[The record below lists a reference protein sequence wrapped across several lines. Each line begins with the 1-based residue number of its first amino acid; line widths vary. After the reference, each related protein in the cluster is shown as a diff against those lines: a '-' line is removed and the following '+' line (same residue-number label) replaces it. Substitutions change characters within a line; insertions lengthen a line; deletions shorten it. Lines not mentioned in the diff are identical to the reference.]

1 LSDRHGRAT
10 IRPGQ
15 QGAGGQLLGTSKHG
29 GGADPDPDAAVATS
43 ARARAEA
50 KNPVGSAL
58 GAYVHAFPAE
68 GLLGAGLFFALSLM
82 PSLIPRTPE
91 IQGALSGVSAAAGFW
106 AALAL
111 SWIWRFL
118 EIPPPRGRTARVARL
133 GALGVAGAAV
143 ALGLWTAGAWQE
155 DLRSH
160 LGLSPLDRFY
170 IPGVVV
176 VALPVALALREAGRG
191 LRWLV
196 LAAARLLDRV
206 LPRRVAIAGGLL
218 LSATLLSTVAS
229 GALGRAMI
237 DAIDASFLA
246 LDQLIDPDIPAP
258 DDPHVSGG
266 PRSLITWQDL
276 GRQGRSFVSTGPDAA
291 EIAAFVG
298 AEATDPVRVYVGLGA
313 AATPEA
319 RAALALAELQRLGG
333 FERGTLVVATPTGT
347 GWIDE
352 QAIDPLEY
360 LHRGD
365 VATVAMQYSYLTSYV
380 SMFVEPGKSTE
391 TAKALLAAVYGHWT
405 TLPREARPRLFLHGL
420 SLGSHGSEQSANP
433 FQMIG
438 DPINGAVWSGPP
450 FNNPLHREFVTRR
463 EADSPVWRP
472 RVGDGDYV
480 RFTNQE
486 NTLEWQGAE
495 WGPVR
500 LVYLQYAS
508 DPITFFSP
516 DLFLFEPA
524 WLSGPRGP
532 DVSPRFAWRPIVTGL
547 QVAFDMVG
555 ASSQG
560 TGIGHLYAAAH
571 YIDAWVAVTAPEGWS
586 DADLQ
591 RLRGRF
597 PR

>member
-1 LSDRHGRAT
+1 MRS
-10 IRPGQ
+10 
-15 QGAGGQLLGTSKHG
+15 SKRG
-29 GGADPDPDAAVATS
+29 GGAGRGPDEAAEPSAGAAVH
-43 ARARAEA
+43 AEEPA
-50 KNPVGSAL
+50 HSAL
-58 GAYVHAFPAE
+58 GAYARSFPVE

-91 IQGALSGVSAAAGFW
+91 IQGALSGVSAAVGFW
-106 AALAL
+106 CALAL
-111 SWIWRFL
+111 GWSWRFL
-118 EIPPPRGRTARVARL
+118 EIPPLRGRTARIARV
-133 GALGVAGAAV
+133 GALGLGGAAV

-155 DLRSH
+155 DLRLH
-160 LGLSPLDRFY
+160 LGLSPLDRSFV
-170 IPGVVV
+170 PSVVG
-176 VALPVALALREAGRG
+176 VALPVALALREAGRA

-196 LAAARLLDRV
+196 LAAARPLDRA
-206 LPRRVAIAGGLL
+206 LPRRVSIGAGVL
-218 LSATLLSTVAS
+218 LSAMLLWTVAS
-229 GALGRAMI
+229 GALGRAVL
-237 DAIDASFLA
+237 DAVDASFLA
-246 LDQLIDPDIPAP
+246 LDQLVDPDLPAP

-266 PRSLITWQDL
+266 PRSLIAWQDL

-291 EIAAFVG
+291 EIGAFLS
-298 AEATDPVRVYVGLGA
+298 AEAVDPVRVYVGLGA

-319 RAALALAELQRLGG
+319 RAALALTELKRLGG
-333 FERGTLVVATPTGT
+333 FERRILVVATPTGT

-391 TAKALLAAVYGHWT
+391 TAKALLEAVYGHWT
-405 TLPREARPRLFLHGL
+405 TLPRAERPRLYLHGL

-450 FNNPLHREFVTRR
+450 FNNPLHRDFVLRR
-463 EADSPVWRP
+463 DAGSPFWRP
-472 RVGDGDYV
+472 RVGDGSYV

-486 NTLEWQGAE
+486 NALDWPGAR

-508 DPITFFSP
+508 DPITLFSP

-532 DVSPRFAWRPIVTGL
+532 DVSPGFAWRPIVTGL

-560 TGIGHLYAAAH
+560 TGLGHLYDAAH
-571 YIDAWVAVTAPEGWS
+571 YIDAWVAVTEPEGWS
-586 DADLQ
+586 AAELQ
-591 RLRGRF
+591 RLRARF

>member
-1 LSDRHGRAT
+1 MRA
-10 IRPGQ
+10 
-15 QGAGGQLLGTSKHG
+15 SKQG
-29 GGADPDPDAAVATS
+29 GGIGRGPELAAQTS
-43 ARARAEA
+43 ARAAA
-50 KNPVGSAL
+50 GAVGPARSAL
-58 GAYVHAFPAE
+58 GAYAQTFPAE

-91 IQGALSGVSAAAGFW
+91 IQGALSGVSATVGFW
-106 AALAL
+106 CALAL
-111 SWIWRFL
+111 GWIWRFL
-118 EIPPPRGRTARVARL
+118 EIPPLRGRMARIARV
-133 GALGVAGAAV
+133 GALGVAAGAV
-143 ALGLWTAGAWQE
+143 ALGLWAAAAWQE
-155 DLRSH
+155 DLREH
-160 LGLSPLDRFY
+160 LGLPPLDRLY
-170 IPGVVV
+170 VPIVVG
-176 VALPVALALREAGRG
+176 VALPLALALREAGRA

-196 LAAARLLDRV
+196 LAAARPLDRA
-206 LPRRVAIAGGLL
+206 LPRRVSIAGGLL
-218 LSATLLSTVAS
+218 LSATILWTVAS
-229 GALGRAMI
+229 GALGRAI
-237 DAIDASFLA
+237 LDAVDASFLA
-246 LDQLIDPDIPAP
+246 LDQVVESDIPAP

-266 PRSLITWQDL
+266 PRSLLAWPDL
-276 GRQGRSFVSTGPDAA
+276 GRQGRRFVSTGPDAA
-291 EIAAFVG
+291 EIGAFLS
-298 AEATDPVRVYVGLGA
+298 AEAVDPVRVYVGLGA
-313 AATPEA
+313 AETPEA
-319 RAALALAELQRLGG
+319 RAALALAELKRLGG
-333 FERGTLVVATPTGT
+333 FERKVLVVATPTGT

-380 SMFVEPGKSTE
+380 SMFIEPGKSTE

-405 TLPREARPRLFLHGL
+405 TLPRDARPRLYLHGL

-450 FNNPLHREFVTRR
+450 FNNPLHRDFTLRR
-463 EADSPVWRP
+463 DADSPFWRP
-472 RVGDGDYV
+472 RVGDGAYV

-486 NTLEWQGAE
+486 NALDWPGAK

-508 DPITFFSP
+508 DPITLFSP
-516 DLFLFEPA
+516 DLFLFEPV

-532 DVSPRFAWRPIVTGL
+532 DVSPGFTWRPIVTGL

-560 TGIGHLYAAAH
+560 TGLGHLYDAAH
-571 YIDAWVAVTAPEGWS
+571 YLDAWVAVTEPEGWT
-586 DADLQ
+586 DAELD
-591 RLRGRF
+591 RLRARF

>member
-1 LSDRHGRAT
+1 LRTFKR
-10 IRPGQ
+10 
-15 QGAGGQLLGTSKHG
+15 G
-29 GGADPDPDAAVATS
+29 GGIGRGPGVAAETS
-43 ARARAEA
+43 SGAAAEA
-50 KNPVGSAL
+50 PGPAPSGLA
-58 GAYVHAFPAE
+58 GYGRSFPTD

-91 IQGALSGVSAAAGFW
+91 IQGALSGVSAAVGFW
-106 AALAL
+106 CALAVG
-111 SWIWRFL
+111 WIWRFL
-118 EIPPPRGRTARVARL
+118 EIPPLRGRMARIARV
-133 GALGVAGAAV
+133 GALGVAAAAV
-143 ALGLWTAGAWQE
+143 ALGLWAAAAWQE
-155 DLRSH
+155 DLRGH
-160 LGLSPLDRFY
+160 LGLPPLDRRY
-170 IPGVVV
+170 VPIVIG
-176 VALPVALALREAGRG
+176 VALPLALVLREAGRA

-196 LAAARLLDRV
+196 LAAARPLDRA
-206 LPRRVAIAGGLL
+206 LPRRVSIAGGIL
-218 LSATLLSTVAS
+218 LSSTLLWTVAS
-229 GALGRAMI
+229 GALGRAI
-237 DAIDASFLA
+237 LDTIDASFLA
-246 LDQLIDPDIPAP
+246 LDQLIESDIPAP

-266 PRSLITWQDL
+266 PRSLIAWQDL
-276 GRQGRSFVSTGPDAA
+276 GRQGRRFVSTGPDAS
-291 EIAAFVG
+291 EIGAFLS
-298 AEATDPVRVYVGLGA
+298 AEAVDPVRVYVGLGA
-313 AATPEA
+313 AGTPEA
-319 RAALALAELQRLGG
+319 RAALALAELKRLGG
-333 FERGTLVVATPTGT
+333 FERKVLVVATPTGT

-380 SMFVEPGKSTE
+380 SMFIEPGKSTE

-405 TLPREARPRLFLHGL
+405 TLPRDARPRLYLHGL

-450 FNNPLHREFVTRR
+450 FNNPLHRDFVLRR
-463 EADSPVWRP
+463 DADSPFWRP
-472 RVGDGDYV
+472 RVSDGAYV

-486 NTLEWQGAE
+486 NALDWPGAR

-508 DPITFFSP
+508 DPITLFSP

-532 DVSPRFAWRPIVTGL
+532 DVSPGFAWRPIVTGL

-560 TGIGHLYAAAH
+560 TGLGHLYDAAH
-571 YIDAWVAVTAPEGWS
+571 YLDAWVAVTEPEGWS
-586 DADLQ
+586 DAELQ
-591 RLRGRF
+591 RLRARF

>member
-1 LSDRHGRAT
+1 MRAVK
-10 IRPGQ
+10 R
-15 QGAGGQLLGTSKHG
+15 G
-29 GGADPDPDAAVATS
+29 GGIGRGSDHVADAS
-43 ARARAEA
+43 ARPAAKATGWAR
-50 KNPVGSAL
+50 GAL
-58 GAYVHAFPAE
+58 GAYLRAFPAE

-91 IQGALSGVSAAAGFW
+91 IQGALSGVSAAVGFW
-106 AALAL
+106 CVLAL
-111 SWIWRFL
+111 GWVWRFL
-118 EIPPPRGRTARVARL
+118 EIPPLRDRPARVARL
-133 GALGVAGAAV
+133 AALGVAAAAV
-143 ALGLWTAGAWQE
+143 VLGLWTAGAWQE
-155 DLRSH
+155 DLRRH

-170 IPGVVV
+170 MPSVIG
-176 VALPVALALREAGRG
+176 VALPLALALREIGRA

-196 LAAARLLDRV
+196 LAAARPLDRAM
-206 LPRRVAIAGGLL
+206 PRRISIGAGVL
-218 LSATLLSTVAS
+218 LSATLLWTVAS
-229 GALGRAMI
+229 GALGRAVL
-237 DAIDASFLA
+237 DAVDASFLA
-246 LDQLIDPDIPAP
+246 LDQLIDPDLPAP

-266 PRSLITWQDL
+266 PRSLIAWQDL
-276 GRQGRSFVSTGPDAA
+276 GRQGRRFVSTGPDAA
-291 EIAAFVG
+291 EIGGFLSV
-298 AEATDPVRVYVGLGA
+298 EAVDPIRVYVGLGA
-313 AATPEA
+313 AATPEE
-319 RAALALAELQRLGG
+319 RAALALAELKQLGG
-333 FERGTLVVATPTGT
+333 FDRQILVVATPTGT

-360 LHRGD
+360 LHHGD

-391 TAKALLAAVYGHWT
+391 TAKALLEAIYGHWT
-405 TLPREARPRLFLHGL
+405 TLPRDARPRLYLHGL

-450 FNNPLHREFVTRR
+450 FNNPLHSAFVQRR
-463 EADSPVWRP
+463 NADSPFWRP
-472 RVGDGDYV
+472 RIGDGAYV

-486 NTLEWQGAE
+486 NALDWPDAQ

-532 DVSPRFAWRPIVTGL
+532 DVSPSFAWRPIVTGL

-560 TGIGHLYAAAH
+560 TGLGHLYDAAH
-571 YIDAWVAVTAPEGWS
+571 YIDAWVAVTEPEGWS
-586 DADLQ
+586 YAELQ
-591 RLRGRF
+591 RLRTRF